1 MLFPTR
7 SSFIKR
13 SSSLSKQTTMVFD
26 RAHLDTLWRAHLRRR
41 RLPNGGER
49 DDDAIF
55 AKYEILLKGDAR
67 DLDVET
73 LRYVHEEKSCRFRPE
88 SLPIAVERSNGTVE
102 IVRYYA
108 QHVPVEMLL
117 EHEKMVKRATMF
129 ACKLGYFKVLKCL
142 VEILR
147 TRAPNVFPWSPWCLF
162 WARRENHQACLNFC
176 LENGCPEYHDQNE
189 CHSRYIVGEPIR
201 NGLPHYRKCARRRE
215 GGASYCCKNHRTCCA
230 CAGFGRVMETVKTAL
245 GSFQKKKRA
254 ARVEVAASSF
264 PWKTTLTTNPTKKTT
279 LTTMNPTQKKKG
291 EKRQTRTL
299 GAHKTKKKE
308 RKKEKERKPTKKGE
322 PFSVAK
328 KKGEKKTSL
337 TWSLL

>member
-1 MLFPTR
+1 
-7 SSFIKR
+7 
-13 SSSLSKQTTMVFD
+13 MVFD
-26 RAHLDTLWRAHLRRR
+26 RAHLDTIWRAHLRRR

-88 SLPIAVERSNGTVE
+88 SLPIAVKRSNGTIE
-102 IVRYYA
+102 IVRYCA
-108 QHVPVEMLL
+108 QNVPVEMLL

-129 ACKLGYFKVLKCL
+129 ACQLGYFKVLKCL

-201 NGLPHYRKCARRRE
+201 NGLPYYRKCARRRE
-215 GGASYCCKNHRTCCA
+215 GGTSYCCKNHRTCCS
-230 CAGFGRVMETVKTAL
+230 CAGYGRVMETVKTAL
-245 GSFQKKKRA
+245 GSFQKKKPC
-254 ARVEVAASSF
+254 VACRSRGVVLPLQDDDDES
-264 PWKTTLTTNPTKKTT
+264 NDS
-279 LTTMNPTQKKKG
+279 NTQEDK
-291 EKRQTRTL
+291 
-299 GAHKTKKKE
+299 
-308 RKKEKERKPTKKGE
+308 
-322 PFSVAK
+322 
-328 KKGEKKTSL
+328 
-337 TWSLL
+337 

>member
-1 MLFPTR
+1 VLFPTR

-264 PWKTTLTTNPTKKTT
+264 PWKTTTTTT
-279 LTTMNPTQKKKG
+279 NPTQKKKG
-291 EKRQTRTL
+291 EKRQTRSGCSQNKEERKEKRKREET
-299 GAHKTKKKE
+299 TKK
-308 RKKEKERKPTKKGE
+308 RR
-322 PFSVAK
+322 AI
-328 KKGEKKTSL
+328 
-337 TWSLL
+337 